1 MTRALLALLF
11 AWPAVAFADDAKPA
25 PPSKAPAADVLA
37 AALKRAGAEKKVVFL
52 SFGGPGC
59 VWCKYLDRFHAR
71 PEVARLLGPQ
81 VVFAKV
87 DTADNP
93 GGEALYAKF
102 FPKPG
107 GVPTWVVLSAPE
119 GKVLGD
125 SLLKGE
131 NVGFPGEP
139 EEVAHYEAVMR
150 KALPKL
156 PVAALATVVAE
167 LKDTAPKPDPAAAAR
182 RAALAELAGVWLP
195 EGAAPAPAR
204 RPGSPA
210 QLPPGALAVGAESF
224 ALSNFAGEL
233 RPGAPGAGGG
243 EVRELDLV
251 LRHGL
256 YDGWTVPAI
265 SELKGGTLRLAL
277 PKTPSFGMRRP
288 TNFEP
293 APGVWVLVLTRD
305 AAASAGAGEL
315 ASVAGIRLDD
325 ELTPRALATIQ
336 ERKAEQRFRI
346 LNERLERLEK
356 RLEAVEKK

>member
-11 AWPAVAFADDAKPA
+11 AWPAVAWADDAKPA
-25 PPSKAPAADVLA
+25 APAKPPAADVLA
-37 AALKRAGAEKKVVFL
+37 DALKRAGAEKKVVFL

-71 PEVARLLGPQ
+71 PEVVRLLGPH

-107 GVPTWVVLSAPE
+107 GVPAWVVLSAPE

-139 EEVAHYEAVMR
+139 AEVIHYEAVMR

-156 PVAALATVVAE
+156 PAAELTAVVAE
-167 LKDTAPKPDPAAAAR
+167 LKDTAPKPDPAAVAR
-182 RAALAELAGVWLP
+182 RAALAELAGVWRP
-195 EGAAPAPAR
+195 EGDAPAPAR
-204 RPGSPA
+204 APGSPA
-210 QLPPGALAVGAESF
+210 ELAPGVLAVAGESF

-233 RPGAPGAGGG
+233 RPGATSSG
-243 EVRELDLV
+243 VRELDLV
-251 LRHGL
+251 VRHGFH
-256 YDGWTVPAI
+256 DGWTVPAI

-277 PKTPSFGMRRP
+277 PKTPRPNMRRP
-288 TNFEP
+288 VNFEP
-293 APGVWVLVLTRD
+293 SQGVWVLVLTRD
-305 AAASAGAGEL
+305 AAASAEATEL
-315 ASVAGIRLDD
+315 ASATALRLDD
-325 ELTPRALATIQ
+325 GLTPRALAIVQ
-336 ERKAEQRFRI
+336 ERKAEQRFRT
-346 LNERLERLEK
+346 LSERLERLEK